1 MSALQDTNIWILMR
15 AIPTPDH
22 HPYRGLGFECYL
34 KATLKNELQLWD
46 KKVEIH
52 TLTFLIR
59 LVCTIEHIDQF
70 YMDMGIFFNPLPVV
84 SLLLSFL
91 YRYEIQGST
100 SFHF

>member
-1 MSALQDTNIWILMR
+1 MSALQDTDIWILMR

-52 TLTFLIR
+52 TLTNYLASGNAFTYLFI
-59 LVCTIEHIDQF
+59 LYQILQE
-70 YMDMGIFFNPLPVV
+70 V
-84 SLLLSFL
+84 SSSKF
-91 YRYEIQGST
+91 ISG
-100 SFHF
+100 

>member
-1 MSALQDTNIWILMR
+1 MR

-22 HPYRGLGFECYL
+22 HSYRGLGFECYL
-34 KATLKNELQLWD
+34 KPLKNELQLWD

-52 TLTFLIR
+52 TFTFLI
-59 LVCTIEHIDQF
+59 LVCTIERIDQF
-70 YMDMGIFFNPLPVV
+70 YMDMGIFFNPLLVV

-91 YRYEIQGST
+91 YSYEIQGST

>member
-1 MSALQDTNIWILMR
+1 MR

-22 HPYRGLGFECYL
+22 HPYTGLGFECYL

-70 YMDMGIFFNPLPVV
+70 YMDMGIFFNPLLVV